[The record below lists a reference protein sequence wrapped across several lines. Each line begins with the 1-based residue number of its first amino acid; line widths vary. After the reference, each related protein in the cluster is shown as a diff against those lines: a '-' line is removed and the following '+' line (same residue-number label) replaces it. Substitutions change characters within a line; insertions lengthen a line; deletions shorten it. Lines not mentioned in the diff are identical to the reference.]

1 MRRIVTLLL
10 DATLCLA
17 LLAPAIAFADRGLE
31 GTMPSGATFRIAV
44 PDGWQPGDA
53 LVLYQHGFEFSPIDG
68 PPSLGP
74 LRDIMLDEGY
84 AIAATS
90 FRQRGWALF
99 HAIDDNRDLL
109 DVFVHEFGAPGEI
122 VPFGGSMG
130 GLVALKLAEAPGFP
144 PVNGAYALCPAAAGS
159 RLWDHAIDLRLAYD
173 VVCDGAGELPQGEE
187 PLPWAFDLDDI
198 PPGLGDLEGQLEVLP
213 ALIPVSRC
221 TGIVLP
227 PPLRNDAMEE
237 RLDQLMAFGHF
248 TSEDFFVT
256 NIAYATFALA
266 DLVRAADKLDARN
279 PFTTAGVAYD
289 DAEIDAEI
297 ARIEADPLAA
307 LEFRWLSDF
316 RGDVG
321 TAKIVSLHTSRDELV
336 VPANQSVLR
345 ERVPASQRTSAIVA
359 EDEPSHCGFDDG
371 EGLAGWEA
379 LRAWMAGAPQ
389 PDAASLQAACE
400 SLAANGIGEE
410 CRFDPEVQDVPAFD
424 SLVPPRPAS
433 TAAPIDARYSGQWY
447 DPARSGEG
455 IVLEI
460 LDDTRAAVYF
470 FTYPPAGMRGE
481 QAWMYG
487 VGTITADGIA
497 FDDLR
502 RPQRVVDESGT
513 TVTEQTRWG
522 RLWLSFD
529 DCLDG
534 RMRWEGPD
542 DWGRGEVPLKRLST
556 LEGLGCADSQEG
568 GAAADSGIW
577 HDPGFAANSGFV
589 VEQLADGR
597 EVLFWFDP
605 GSVDDGQRWMLG
617 IADGAIGADS
627 PLNLLRGVGPRFGE
641 DFDPDAF
648 TTEPGMVVTGLE
660 LGCDNDGG
668 AELRFVDGEPVSGP
682 VQLDLQR
689 LTRPVGVAKCVPP

>member
-1 MRRIVTLLL
+1 MMRLVATWLLCVL
-10 DATLCLA
+10 FPVAA
-17 LLAPAIAFADRGLE
+17 LADRGLE

-44 PDGWQPGDA
+44 PDGWQAGDA
-53 LVLYQHGFEFSPIDG
+53 LVMYQHGFEFSPING

-84 AIAATS
+84 AIAASS

-109 DVFVHEFGAPGEI
+109 DVFVNEFGAPGEI

-173 VVCDGAGELPQGEE
+173 VVCDGAGELPEGEE

-221 TGIVLP
+221 TGIILP

-237 RLDQLMAFGHF
+237 RLEQLMTFGDF

-256 NIAYATFALA
+256 NIAYATFALG
-266 DLVRAADKLDARN
+266 DLVRAPDKLDAHN

-289 DAEIDAEI
+289 DPEIDAQI
-297 ARIEADPLAA
+297 ARISADPLAA

-316 RGDVG
+316 RGEVG
-321 TAKIVSLHTSRDELV
+321 AAKIVSLHTSRDELV
-336 VPANQSVLR
+336 IPANQAVLR
-345 ERVPASQRTSAIVA
+345 ERMPATQLTSAIVA
-359 EDEPSHCGFDDG
+359 EDEPSHCGFADG

-379 LRAWMAGAPQ
+379 LRAWMAGAAPQ

-400 SLAANGIGEE
+400 TLAANGIGDT
-410 CRFDPEVQDVPAFD
+410 CRFDADVQDVPAFD
-424 SLVPPRPAS
+424 SLVPPRPAG
-433 TAAPIDARYSGQWY
+433 TAASIDARYSGEWY
-447 DPARSGEG
+447 DPERSGEG

-460 LDDTRAAVYF
+460 LDDSRAAVYF
-470 FTYPPAGMRGE
+470 FTYPPAGMSGD
-481 QAWMYG
+481 QAWLYG
-487 VGTITADGIA
+487 VGTITDDGIA

-502 RPQRVVDESGT
+502 RPQRVVDDSGAV
-513 TVTEQTRWG
+513 VTEQTRWG

-542 DWGRGEVPLKRLST
+542 EWGRGEVPLKRLTT
-556 LEGLGCADSQEG
+556 LEGLGCTDEPT

-577 HDPGFAANSGFV
+577 HDPGFASNSGFV
-589 VEQLADGR
+589 VEQIGSGR
-597 EVLFWFDP
+597 DVLFWFDP
-605 GSVDDGQRWMLG
+605 GSVDGGQRWMIG
-617 IADGAIGADS
+617 IADGAVSADA
-627 PLNLLRGVGPRFGE
+627 PLTLLRGVGPRFGE
-641 DFDPDAF
+641 DFDPADF
-648 TTEPGMVVTGLE
+648 TTEAGMILSNLQ
-660 LGCDNDGG
+660 LGCDDGG
-668 AELRFVDGEPVSGP
+668 SADLTFVDGEPVPGSVP
-682 VQLDLQR
+682 LALQR
-689 LTRPVGVAKCVPP
+689 LTRPAGIEGCDRP